1 MKTDYWGVAER
12 KLREYTNPWF
22 ASVRRMKLNRAD
34 FTVISNNCWAGSV
47 YRYFGLP
54 YLSPTAGLYFFASDY
69 IKFVSNLQH
78 YVNSELEF
86 VSAVGS
92 AHADVLSRR
101 NESDKV
107 VAKLDDIEIVFLHY
121 PTPEEAAKK
130 WKRRCARINWNNL
143 FIKFSQMNECS
154 DQDIRAFDALDF
166 PNKLCFITHPMEDV
180 QCGIPFP
187 SPSDDEILNDTDRF
201 HHGFNLIEWL
211 NSDPAVYTLSDGK
224 A

>member
-34 FTVISNNCWAGSV
+34 FTIISNNCWAGSV
-47 YRYFGLP
+47 YRYLGLP

-86 VSAVGS
+86 VPAVGS

-107 VAKLDDIEIVFLHY
+107 VAKLDDIEMFFCHY
-121 PTPEEAAKK
+121 PTP
-130 WKRRCARINWNNL
+130 RRSSEKMETVGVLELIGIICLLNL
-143 FIKFSQMNECS
+143 V
-154 DQDIRAFDALDF
+154 R
-166 PNKLCFITHPMEDV
+166 
-180 QCGIPFP
+180 
-187 SPSDDEILNDTDRF
+187 
-201 HHGFNLIEWL
+201 
-211 NSDPAVYTLSDGK
+211 
-224 A
+224 

>member
-34 FTVISNNCWAGSV
+34 FTIISNNCWAGSV

-86 VSAVGS
+86 VPAVGS

-107 VAKLDDIEIVFLHY
+107 VAKLDDIEIVFFALSNS
-121 PTPEEAAKK
+121 PKK
-130 WKRRCARINWNNL
+130 QRKNGNVGVLELIGIICLLNL
-143 FIKFSQMNECS
+143 V
-154 DQDIRAFDALDF
+154 R
-166 PNKLCFITHPMEDV
+166 
-180 QCGIPFP
+180 
-187 SPSDDEILNDTDRF
+187 
-201 HHGFNLIEWL
+201 
-211 NSDPAVYTLSDGK
+211 
-224 A
+224 

>member
-34 FTVISNNCWAGSV
+34 FTVISNNCWA
-47 YRYFGLP
+47 
-54 YLSPTAGLYFFASDY
+54 
-69 IKFVSNLQH
+69 
-78 YVNSELEF
+78 
-86 VSAVGS
+86 
-92 AHADVLSRR
+92 
-101 NESDKV
+101 
-107 VAKLDDIEIVFLHY
+107 
-121 PTPEEAAKK
+121 
-130 WKRRCARINWNNL
+130 
-143 FIKFSQMNECS
+143 ECS

>member
-86 VSAVGS
+86 VPAVDS

-101 NESDKV
+101 NELDKV

-130 WKRRCARINWNNL
+130 WKRRCARINCGWQTACL
-143 FIKFSQMNECS
+143 PLY
-154 DQDIRAFDALDF
+154 A
-166 PNKLCFITHPMEDV
+166 HPV
-180 QCGIPFP
+180 V
-187 SPSDDEILNDTDRF
+187 L
-201 HHGFNLIEWL
+201 
-211 NSDPAVYTLSDGK
+211 
-224 A
+224 